1 MKTNRTIFTLLLT
14 SAILLFVFVPSR
26 ITAVFLYSLIFC
38 TLASFLSALLCF
50 LGVTI
55 DNLLNTPV
63 IIRGEKGEFEL
74 VVKNRIPLA
83 AAYIN
88 PVFTEQTRTADD
100 NKNLIFASPFLKD
113 FSFKYQLTYQHCGI
127 FEAGICELKI
137 IDMLGIFAF
146 KKTISQRSI
155 ISVFPKIF
163 ELKGL
168 PISAYAESSSPTTIK
183 TKTRDTS
190 DIAGVRDYESR
201 DSIKQI
207 HWKLS
212 VKQQKLLAKEYEE
225 EKREQIRLIIW
236 AKDAPHKSSQ
246 FDKVADCAVSILDS
260 VLEKSCTVCLCCGNL
275 SQEIRSNS
283 EIPLASEM
291 ICGLTEYDNLP
302 DSDDSFDSGEWVTV
316 IVASNAD
323 DSALDRLAKLASAG
337 KVIFIAT
344 SENQSDEEK
353 SLMQKQNRLRIQ
365 SFYSTVSSKKIV
377 LKEA

>member
-1 MKTNRTIFTLLLT
+1 MRTNRTIFILLLT
-14 SAILLFVFVPSR
+14 AAILLFVFVPSR

-38 TLASFLSALLCF
+38 TLASILSALLCF
-50 LGVTI
+50 FGVTI
-55 DNLLNTPV
+55 DNLLDTPV
-63 IIRGEKGEFEL
+63 IVRGEKGEFEL

-88 PVFTEQTRTADD
+88 PVFTEQTRAVDEK
-100 NKNLIFASPFLKD
+100 KNLIFASPFVKD

-137 IDMLGIFAF
+137 IDMLGLVTF
-146 KKTISQRSI
+146 KKTISKRSI

-168 PISAYAESSSPTTIK
+168 PISAYAESSSPTTVK
-183 TKTRDTS
+183 TKARNAS

-212 VKQQKLLAKEYEE
+212 VKQQKLLSKEYEE
-225 EKREQIRLIIW
+225 EKKQQIRLIIW
-236 AKDAPHKSSQ
+236 AKDAPQKSSQ
-246 FDKVADCAVSILDS
+246 FDRVADCALSILDS
-260 VLEKSCTVCLCCGNL
+260 VLSQNCTVCLSCGNL
-275 SQEIRSNS
+275 SQEIRSHS
-283 EIPLASEM
+283 EIPLASEI

-302 DSDDSFDSGEWVTV
+302 DSDDNFDSGEWVTV
-316 IVASNAD
+316 IVASGAKS
-323 DSALDRLAKLASAG
+323 SALDRLAKLASAG
-337 KVIFIAT
+337 KVVFVST
-344 SENQSDEEK
+344 SDEQSDEEK